1 MADSSDE
8 ELVMEKVSSQE
19 TPQEFSVVPKTTQFI
34 FKLKN
39 AAGKSLSLLEYSL
52 TEGKELPYTT
62 MIKGNLADEETCY
75 LKFNPGRKIEFS
87 RRMEPSFENMILLP
101 KKDGSSPS
109 VHVFQDIGTK
119 ILVLMTNRKKCI

>member
-8 ELVMEKVSSQE
+8 ELVMEKVCSQE
-19 TPQEFSVVPKTTQFI
+19 TTQEFSVVPKTTQFT

-39 AAGKSLSLLEYSL
+39 TAGKSLSLLEYSL

-62 MIKGNLADEETCY
+62 MIKGNLVDEDPCNF
-75 LKFNPGRKIEFS
+75 KFNPGRKIEFS

-101 KKDGSSPS
+101 KKEGSSPS
-109 VHVFQDIGTK
+109 VHVFKDIGK
-119 ILVLMTNRKKCI
+119 RFMVLMTY

>member
-1 MADSSDE
+1 MANSSDE

-19 TPQEFSVVPKTTQFI
+19 TPPEFSVVPKTTQFT

-39 AAGKSLSLLEYSL
+39 SAGKSLSLLVYIL

-62 MIKGNLADEETCY
+62 MIKGNLADEETCS
-75 LKFNPGRKIEFS
+75 LKFNPGRKIEFP

-101 KKDGSSPS
+101 IKDGSSPS
-109 VHVFQDIGTK
+109 LHVFQDIGTK
-119 ILVLMTNRKKCI
+119 FLVLMIN